1 MSILSQELDISGLNF
16 PQTDLKIG
24 RLFYKTDTK
33 LLYGYDGVTWTQ
45 LQGTGGSGIL
55 ERDNIIPTGS
65 VNGVNLT
72 YTLPEQFYVGSL
84 VVSRNGLLL
93 QNGVDFFEQ
102 PGIPGF
108 SMASAPLTGSI
119 LIAFY
124 SLTATTTIPTKFSQ
138 SFVATSGQTVFNLNF
153 SYTPGSGGLEVYSS
167 GLRQLVTTDY
177 TETNSTTVTFT
188 SGRQLNEIIVFVGT
202 GIQPNFAHGSTHNW
216 TSSDPIRVPFS
227 AASSYPNAPLAGQPA
242 YRTDVQ
248 TFSFFNGLTWVV
260 TQGSGEFTRVEITP
274 IGLVNGSNTTF
285 TLAEG
290 YVPGSLIITRNGLTL
305 KGGGVDYTEQVTLP
319 GFTMTVAPQS
329 NDTIL
334 AFYKLQA
341 TFLGNQLAEL
351 RQDNVTPTGT
361 TNGSNITYTL
371 GSTFVAGTL
380 IVTRNG
386 LVLQN
391 GVDFFESQ
399 ALPGFTMTT
408 PPASNAVL
416 NSFYRIAN
424 GVVAPV
430 LQRQT
435 IVATNLQTVFTLNFS
450 YTMNTGGLVVYS
462 GGLIMVNGVDY
473 TETNTNTVT
482 FFTGRQV
489 NENVSFISTGVA
501 PNFAHAATHNI
512 GGSDPISIANLV
524 GTTRVATVTGAVT
537 VLVTDYRIIIRKA
550 ANEATFVNLMSS
562 PLIGENIII
571 KDGKGDASIN
581 PIIIQPA
588 AGTIDGNTNLIIS
601 SNHAAV
607 TLAYDGTQWG
617 VE

>member
-45 LQGTGGSGIL
+45 IQGTSGGGVL

-65 VNGVNLT
+65 VNGVNIT
-72 YTLPEQFYVGSL
+72 YTLPEQFYAGSL

-108 SMASAPLTGSI
+108 TMASAPLTGSI
-119 LIAFY
+119 LISFY
-124 SLTATTTIPTKFSQ
+124 SLTATATIPTKVAQ
-138 SFVATSGQTVFNLNF
+138 SFVATAGQTVFNLNF
-153 SYTPGSGGLEVYSS
+153 SYTPGSGGLEVYST
-167 GLRQLVTTDY
+167 GLRQLITTDY
-177 TETNSTTVTFT
+177 AETNSTTVTFS
-188 SGRQLNEIIVFVGT
+188 SGRQVGEIVQFIGT
-202 GIQPNFAHGSTHNW
+202 GIQPNLAHGSTHNW
-216 TSSDPIRVPFS
+216 TSSDPIRIPFS
-227 AASSYPNAPLAGQPA
+227 SASSYPSSPLAGQPA

-248 TFSFFNGLTWVV
+248 TFSFFNGVTWIV

-274 IGLVNGSNTTF
+274 SGLVNGANTIF
-285 TLAEG
+285 TLAEN
-290 YVPGSLIITRNGLTL
+290 YVPGSLIVTRNGLTL
-305 KGGGVDYTEQVTLP
+305 KSGVDYAEQPTQP
-319 GFTMTVAPQS
+319 GFTMTVAPQV
-329 NDTIL
+329 NDTLL

-351 RQDNVTPTGT
+351 RQDYVLPTGAT
-361 TNGSNITYTL
+361 DGANITYTL
-371 GSTFVAGTL
+371 PSTFVAGTL
-380 IVTRNG
+380 MVTRNG
-386 LVLQN
+386 LVLDN
-391 GVDFFESQ
+391 GIDFFESQ
-399 ALPGFTMTT
+399 SLPGFTMTV
-408 PPASNAVL
+408 PPASNATL
-416 NSFYRIAN
+416 NAFYRIAN
-424 GVVAPV
+424 GVVAPA

-435 IVATNLQTVFTLNFS
+435 IVATSNQTVFALNFS

-473 TETNTNTVT
+473 TETNQNTVT
-482 FFTGRQV
+482 FFTGRQL

-501 PNFAHAATHNI
+501 PNFAHASTHNI

-524 GTTRVATVTGAVT
+524 GTTRVVTASGAIA
-537 VLVTDYRIIIRKA
+537 VLSTDYRIIVRKA
-550 ANEATFVNLMSS
+550 ASEATFVNLMSS
-562 PLIGENIII
+562 PLIGEQIII
-571 KDGKGDASIN
+571 KDGKGDALTN

-601 SNHAAV
+601 TNHAAV
-607 TLAYDGTQWG
+607 ILAYDGTQWG
-617 VE
+617 AE